1 MHHLVQTNWTVSL
14 WRDQTWTR
22 TDSSHQCG
30 YQLLI
35 LIHPPHPSSSTQ
47 FSFLKHAMW
56 GIFSLTHQCEISCDG
71 SFWCCKKKKKK
82 SMINSNPNDLPC
94 TFNFMGLVASKI
106 PPLLV
111 WYCKY
116 SIFSRRAAEKHTDD
130 CQNNIVFN
138 NETLR
143 DDPAEISFELEPIIN
158 TLPLEFDMKYGVAP
172 TNVSLYASSL
182 FVLHYITQRSGTT
195 YHSFIN

>member
-1 MHHLVQTNWTVSL
+1 
-14 WRDQTWTR
+14 
-22 TDSSHQCG
+22 
-30 YQLLI
+30 
-35 LIHPPHPSSSTQ
+35 
-47 FSFLKHAMW
+47 
-56 GIFSLTHQCEISCDG
+56 
-71 SFWCCKKKKKK
+71 
-82 SMINSNPNDLPC
+82 MINSNPNDLPC

-138 NETLR
+138 NDTLR

-158 TLPLEFDMKYGVAP
+158 SLPLEFDMKYGVAP